1 MRLEIVIKSAYQKL
15 KKNNIKSALLD
26 SELLLSSA
34 INKSREFVILNSN
47 HNVSKK
53 ENHSFQAMINQRS
66 MGKPIAYI
74 IGKKFFWK
82 YDFYISE
89 KVLIPRPDTEV
100 IVEEVLKLYKKKKK
114 YKFFRYWIWFRLY
127 FTFNS

>member
-1 MRLEIVIKSAYQKL
+1 MKLEMVIKSAYQKL
-15 KKNNIKSALLD
+15 KNSNIKSALLD
-26 SELLLSSA
+26 SEILLSSA
-34 INKSREFVILNSN
+34 INKSREFVILNSKQ
-47 HNVSKK
+47 NVSKK
-53 ENHSFQAMINQRS
+53 ENHSFQEMINQRS

-100 IVEEVLKLYKKKKK
+100 IVEQVLKLYKKKENVN
-114 YKFFRYWIWFRLY
+114 FLDIG
-127 FTFNS
+127 SG